1 MTKRELVEKYR
12 FLVLEIE
19 ALDKQSKFLNK
30 YIGGPRP
37 LRAIQLTGM
46 PRGTNNPEAAMIQQ
60 IDDDDAIFE
69 LERKEK
75 ELRDLVAEFERVM
88 ESVPDDTDRIIL
100 RDYYALNMT
109 DKEIAEKLNYD
120 ASTIWKRRTRTMN
133 SLDGQVSY

>member
-12 FLVLEIE
+12 LLVLEIE

-46 PRGTNNPEAAMIQQ
+46 PRGTNHPEAAMIQQ
-60 IDDDDAIFE
+60 MDDDDAIFE

-109 DKEIAEKLNYD
+109 DKEIAAKLNYD

>member
-12 FLVLEIE
+12 LLVLEIE

-37 LRAIQLTGM
+37 LRAIQLKGM
-46 PRGTNNPEAAMIQQ
+46 PRGTNHPEAAMIQQ
-60 IDDDDAIFE
+60 MDDDDAIFE

-109 DKEIAEKLNYD
+109 DKEIAAKLNYD

>member
-12 FLVLEIE
+12 LLVLEIE

-60 IDDDDAIFE
+60 MDDDDAIFE

-75 ELRDLVAEFERVM
+75 ELRDLVAEFERIM
-88 ESVPDDTDRIIL
+88 ESVPDDTDRIVL
-100 RDYYALNMT
+100 RDYDALNMT

>member
-12 FLVLEIE
+12 LLVLEIE

-60 IDDDDAIFE
+60 MDDDDAIFE

>member
-12 FLVLEIE
+12 LLVLEIE

-60 IDDDDAIFE
+60 MDDDDAIFE

-88 ESVPDDTDRIIL
+88 ESIPDDTDRIIL

>member
-12 FLVLEIE
+12 LLVLEIE

-60 IDDDDAIFE
+60 MDDDDAIFE

-75 ELRDLVAEFERVM
+75 ELRDLVAEFERIM

-109 DKEIAEKLNYD
+109 DKEIAAKLNYD

>member
-12 FLVLEIE
+12 LLVLEIE

-60 IDDDDAIFE
+60 MDDDDAIFE

-75 ELRDLVAEFERVM
+75 ELRDLVAEFERIM